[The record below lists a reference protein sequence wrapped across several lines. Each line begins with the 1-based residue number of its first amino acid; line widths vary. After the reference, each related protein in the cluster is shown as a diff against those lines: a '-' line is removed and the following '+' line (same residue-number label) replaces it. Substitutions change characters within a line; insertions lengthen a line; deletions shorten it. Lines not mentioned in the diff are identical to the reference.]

1 MTRMDAAP
9 QPRAWGKWKRRL
21 LTLAGAA
28 TVVAVCVMIRAI
40 GGREHAGAQTTVG
53 RSNVN
58 LGSNPGNAAAGNNGP
73 TTHSSAPAPGNP
85 GTAQNGNSTSSQQQ
99 TVAVV
104 NGEEIHRQELAQ
116 ECLAAFGKEVLETV
130 MNKYL
135 ILTYCENQG
144 IKISKQDVDEE
155 IARMAKQFS
164 IPVDQWLQMLKQER
178 GINAQQYADD
188 IILPTLALRKLAD
201 KRIQP
206 TPQELDEAYEA
217 EFGEAVKARLIVLDK
232 ADKAHEV
239 QAKAA
244 GNPNDFEML
253 ARKYSIDSNSASL
266 GGLIQPIRRHIGD
279 PQVEQAAFGMK
290 DGEVSPVIEAH
301 NQFIVIKREGMTNP
315 SGFKKEEVRG
325 RLEEFVRDRKLRS
338 VSAEIFKKLQD
349 ESQVVNV
356 YNDPNKRAQ
365 MPGVAATI
373 NGKSI
378 TIRELAE
385 ACIDRHGE
393 QALDV
398 MIHRKL
404 LEQELKRKHM
414 TVTQQ
419 QLDAEVSRAALA
431 AGKLKQDGKPDVD
444 AWLKMITSQGM
455 TTDKYIH
462 ESVWPSTALK
472 LIAGDV
478 QVSDDDIDHG
488 YKSNYGAKAQVRAIV
503 LDTQRRAQEVWQK
516 ARDNPSVDFFGKLAE
531 QYSIEPAS
539 RANEG
544 RVPPMRQFS
553 GQPELEKEAFRL
565 KPGEISGIV
574 QVTDKF
580 VILYLEGFTKP
591 VQVSKDEVK
600 SMIYEDVHEKKLR
613 IKMASEFDRIKDEA
627 RIDNYL
633 AGTSQSPQRNEMKAG
648 ARSTGISSS
657 GSSKGGS
664 GSGLPTITDDATLP
678 AAYETTGL
686 LPRNPPS
693 TQTASPS
700 NGQSQQSNANQ
711 PRSGSAFS
719 APSATR

>member
-1 MTRMDAAP
+1 MTSMDASP
-9 QPRAWGKWKRRL
+9 EPLGRGKWKRRFL
-21 LTLAGAA
+21 PLAGAIG
-28 TVVAVCVMIRAI
+28 VVAICVAIRAI
-40 GGREHAGAQTTVG
+40 GGREQAGAQTPG
-53 RSNVN
+53 RSSIN
-58 LGSNPGNAAAGNNGP
+58 LGSRAADAASPSGNSSAHG
-73 TTHSSAPAPGNP
+73 SAPAPGNP
-85 GTAQNGNSTSSQQQ
+85 GTVQSNNATSSQQQ

-116 ECLAAFGKEVLETV
+116 ECLAQFGKDVLETV

-135 ILTYCENQG
+135 ILTYCDKQG
-144 IKISKQDVDEE
+144 IKVTKQDVDEE

-188 IILPTLALRKLAD
+188 IILPTLALRRLAAE
-201 KRIQP
+201 RIQP
-206 TPQELDEAYEA
+206 TPQELDDAYDA
-217 EFGEAVKARLIVLDK
+217 EFGVAVKARIIVLDN
-232 ADKAHEV
+232 ADKARDV

-244 GNPNDFEML
+244 ANPGDFEML
-253 ARKYSIDSNSASL
+253 ARKYSIDGNSASL

-279 PQVEQAAFGMK
+279 PNVEKAAFGMK
-290 DGEVSPVIEAH
+290 EGDISPVVPVH
-301 NQFIVIKREGMTNP
+301 NQFVILKCEGQTEP
-315 SGFKKEEVRG
+315 SGFQKEQVRG
-325 RLEEFVRDRKLRS
+325 RLEEFVRDRKLRT
-338 VSAEIFKKLQD
+338 VAAEVFKKLQD

-356 YNDPNKRAQ
+356 YNDPVKRAQ

-373 NGKSI
+373 NGKAI
-378 TIRELAE
+378 TIRELSE

-393 QALDV
+393 QVLEV

-419 QLDAEVSRAALA
+419 ELDAEVARAALA
-431 AGKLKQDGKPDVD
+431 AGKLKRDGKPDVD
-444 AWLKMITSQGM
+444 AWLKMITDEGM
-455 TTDKYIH
+455 PMDKYLH
-462 ESVWPSTALK
+462 DAVWPSAALK

-478 QVSDDDIDHG
+478 PVTDEDIERG
-488 YKSNYGAKAQVRAIV
+488 YKSNYGSKAQVRAIV

-544 RVPPMRQFS
+544 RVPPIRQFS
-553 GQPELEKEAFRL
+553 GQPELEKEAFKL

-574 QVTDKF
+574 QVGDKF
-580 VILYLEGFTKP
+580 VIMYMEGFTKS

-600 SMIYEDVHEKKLR
+600 NLIYEDVHEKKMRL
-613 IKMASEFDRIKDEA
+613 KMTGEFDRLKEEA

-633 AGTSQSPQRNEMKAG
+633 AGTSQSPQRNEAKAG
-648 ARSTGISSS
+648 ARALSSTGP
-657 GSSKGGS
+657 GSNGPIDRTMIDS
-664 GSGLPTITDDATLP
+664 ATVP

-700 NGQSQQSNANQ
+700 SARSDSASQSDADQ
-711 PRSGSAFS
+711 PRAGSAVQ
-719 APSATR
+719 R